1 MPTLNMATPETV
13 VESALSQLGL
23 LVALNCWHVASGA
36 TRRSTPC
43 GLPAAGQSAR
53 LSEAGTARE
62 PAGLH
67 VSGELAEVGGLEEPA
82 GQEACVAQVVQE
94 EAPAREL

>member
-23 LVALNCWHVASGA
+23 LVALSCWHVASGA
-36 TRRSTPC
+36 TTRSTPC

-53 LSEAGTARE
+53 LREAGTARE

-67 VSGELAEVGGLEEPA
+67 ESGEPTRAGGLEEPA
-82 GQEACVAQVVQE
+82 GQEDGVRQDVQE
-94 EAPAREL
+94 ALPARKL